1 MPEPGHL
8 IHVGFPKAGST
19 SLQAWFERHPE
30 LVYAHGRFGGY
41 RTLRHLPARTGDPSR
56 GPAWHVSSE
65 ERLVLPAPDD
75 LADLNTLGDVR
86 ERRARACVVLRLL
99 SPGATILLVTRGFR
113 GALQSIYA
121 HFVSAGGRLGIGE
134 AFGSSRVDLDALLD
148 YDEAIALYE
157 QAFGAENVI
166 VLPFELLRDDPS
178 AFLSALSKRLG
189 LTTPVDEIEHLNPSL
204 SPAELYW
211 YPRISRSIERLVGR
225 RRELLRLYRARI
237 GGPGLGR
244 IVRVLSTIAPP
255 STWTPA
261 DELPD
266 SIVERQ
272 RGHATA
278 LATRPHYAPYHH
290 DYLND

>member
-1 MPEPGHL
+1 LATGLGDLGPAHGRVGALPGDDAGLRRAGRAHPHLREPGRARRPRLERGRAGRRGGPRGARAPPRPDARPVGHGRRVGDQSRRVRRVMPEPGHL

-75 LADLNTLGDVR
+75 LGDLNTLGDVR

-134 AFGSSRVDLDALLD
+134 AFGSGRVDLDALLD

-189 LTTPVDEIEHLNPSL
+189 
-204 SPAELYW
+204 
-211 YPRISRSIERLVGR
+211 
-225 RRELLRLYRARI
+225 
-237 GGPGLGR
+237 
-244 IVRVLSTIAPP
+244 
-255 STWTPA
+255 
-261 DELPD
+261 
-266 SIVERQ
+266 
-272 RGHATA
+272 
-278 LATRPHYAPYHH
+278 
-290 DYLND
+290 